1 MLHPTSSDSPRLLLV
16 EGVDDKHV
24 VGHLWKRVYGSDP
37 PFYIRDEGGISVLLE
52 YIGNEVKA
60 PVREALG
67 IVVDANDDISSRW
80 EAVTDRLRGADIDPP
95 TRPDPEGVVIDGTP
109 RVGIWLMPDNAST
122 GELEDFVAKMV
133 PSDDAVWPMSKGYIE
148 GIPRPERKFKEG
160 KILRAQIHAWLAAR
174 EDPRQMGLAIKTE
187 DLDIDGALCK
197 RFAGWLERLF
207 G

>member
-1 MLHPTSSDSPRLLLV
+1 MPHQTPPPRLLLV
-16 EGVDDKHV
+16 EGQDDKHV
-24 VGHLWKRVYGSDP
+24 IGHLWQRIYRSELSFCISDKQSVGQLLKSIGS
-37 PFYIRDEGGISVLLE
+37 
-52 YIGNEVKA
+52 EVKA
-60 PVREALG
+60 SGREALG
-67 IVVDANDDISSRW
+67 IVVDANDDVSRRW

-95 TRPDPEGVVIDGTP
+95 TRPDPEGIVIDGTP

-133 PSDDAVWPMSKGYIE
+133 PSDDEVWPMSKGYIE

-174 EDPRQMGLAIKTE
+174 EDPRQMGSAIKTE

>member
-1 MLHPTSSDSPRLLLV
+1 MPHPTPPPPRLLLV
-16 EGVDDKHV
+16 EGQNDKHV
-24 VGHLWKRVYGSDP
+24 IGHLWQRIYGSDLSFCISDKKGVDP
-37 PFYIRDEGGISVLLE
+37 LLRSIRG
-52 YIGNEVKA
+52 EVKA
-60 PVREALG
+60 SGREALG
-67 IVVDANDDISSRW
+67 IVVDANDNVCKRW
-80 EAVTDRLRGADIDPP
+80 EAVADRLRGAGIDPP
-95 TRPDPEGVVIDGTP
+95 TRLDPAGAVIDGTP

-133 PSDDAVWPMSKGYIE
+133 PSDDTVWPMSKCYIE